1 MLKNSNMSVNESP
14 ARNII
19 GNGTLIKGEI
29 ESNGDIRI
37 DGRVVGSLKS
47 TGKVVVGQN
56 GSIEGEI
63 HCKQADFSGY
73 VKGTINVDEL
83 TSLKSTSKVEGELT
97 TKQLY
102 IEIGAIFTGKC
113 EMGKPEMPKE
123 SAKFEKK

>member
-1 MLKNSNMSVNESP
+1 MSKNNIMSNNDSP

-37 DGRVVGSLKS
+37 DGKVIGLLKS
-47 TGKVVVGQN
+47 NGKIVLGQN
-56 GSIEGEI
+56 GTIEGDI
-63 HCKQADFSGY
+63 YCKQADLSGH
-73 VKGTINVDEL
+73 VNGKIFVDEL
-83 TSLKSTSKVEGELT
+83 TSLKSTSRVEGELT

-113 EMGKPEMPKE
+113 EMGKVDAPKVE
-123 SAKFEKK
+123 TRK